1 MAIVLLDNSKSLFSS
16 YVKGWEHA
24 LKVFEEEET
33 SSRHYKRRGNQG
45 KKKN

>member
-1 MAIVLLDNSKSLFSS
+1 MAIVLLDNSKSLFNS

-33 SSRHYKRRGNQG
+33 SSRHYKRRSQG